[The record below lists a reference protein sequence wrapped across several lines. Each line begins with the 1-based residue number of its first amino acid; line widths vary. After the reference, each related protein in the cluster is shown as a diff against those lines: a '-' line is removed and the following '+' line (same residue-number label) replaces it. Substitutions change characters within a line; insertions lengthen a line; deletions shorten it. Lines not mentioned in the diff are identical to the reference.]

1 MGGVSL
7 NAFILDGTINSR
19 TDLGLRITQVPEIP
33 TTERVIENIELDGRE
48 GDLTLLKGWKDMT
61 FNLKAVIWA
70 KDVWTVWRTI
80 SPQILNAKTV
90 SFSNDPTVFYKMKT
104 VKASGLSQVLSTM
117 WEFELEITC
126 SPFRY
131 KVGVPLIN
139 RTSSGTVT
147 NSGNVFSLPRIKV
160 YGSGT
165 RTLTINGKPIVLNL
179 QSEYLI
185 IDSELK
191 ECYYGDVATNNLMTG
206 DFPEFRVGSNTVTLG
221 TGISKVEIEPRWR
234 YL

>member
-1 MGGVSL
+1 M

-19 TDLGLRITQVPEIP
+19 TDLGLRITQVPVLP
-33 TTERVIENIELDGRE
+33 TSQREVENIGVDGRE
-48 GDLTLLKGWKDMT
+48 GALTFLKGWKDMT
-61 FNLKAVIWA
+61 FTLKAVIWV
-70 KDVWTVWRTI
+70 KDVWTLWRTI
-80 SPQILNAKTV
+80 SPQLLNAKTI
-90 SFSNDPTVFYKMKT
+90 SFSNDPSVFYKMKT
-104 VKASGLSQVLSTM
+104 VQASGLTQVLSTM

-160 YGSGT
+160 YGSGA

-191 ECYYGDVATNNLMTG
+191 ECFYGDVAANHLMTG

-221 TGISKVEIEPRWR
+221 TGITKVEIEPRWWT
-234 YL
+234 L

>member
-1 MGGVSL
+1 
-7 NAFILDGTINSR
+7 
-19 TDLGLRITQVPEIP
+19 
-33 TTERVIENIELDGRE
+33 
-48 GDLTLLKGWKDMT
+48 MT

-80 SPQILNAKTV
+80 FPQILNAKTV

-117 WEFELEITC
+117 WEFELEITS

-131 KVGVPLIN
+131 KADVPLIN

-147 NSGNVFSLPRIKV
+147 NSGNVYSLPRIKV
-160 YGSGT
+160 FGSGT
-165 RTLTINGKPIVLNL
+165 RTLTINGKPIILNL
-179 QSEYLI
+179 QSEYLM

-191 ECYYGDVATNNLMTG
+191 ECFYGDVSANNLMTG

-221 TGISKVEIEPRWR
+221 TGITKIEIEPRWR

>member
-1 MGGVSL
+1 M

-19 TDLGLRITQVPEIP
+19 TDFGLRITQVPIVP
-33 TTERVIENIELDGRE
+33 TPGRVIETIEVDGRE

-61 FNLKAVIWA
+61 FSLKAVIWA
-70 KDVWTVWRTI
+70 KDVWNVWRTI
-80 SPQILNAKTV
+80 SPRILNANTI
-90 SFSNDPTVFYKMKT
+90 SFSNDPSVFYKIKT
-104 VKASGLSQVLSTM
+104 IQASGLTQVLSTM
-117 WEFELEITC
+117 WEFELEVTC
-126 SPFRY
+126 LPFRY
-131 KVGVPLIN
+131 KVGVPIIN

-147 NSGNVFSLPRIKV
+147 YSGNVFSLPRIKV

>member
-1 MGGVSL
+1 M

-19 TDLGLRITQVPEIP
+19 TDLGLRITQVPVIL
-33 TTERVIENIELDGRE
+33 TTERVIENIEVDGRE
-48 GDLTLLKGWKDMT
+48 GDLTLFKGWKDMT
-61 FNLKAVIWA
+61 FNLKAVIRA
-70 KDVWTVWRTI
+70 KGVWTVWRNI
-80 SPQILNAKTV
+80 FPQILNAKTV

-117 WEFELEITC
+117 WEFELEITS

-131 KVGVPLIN
+131 KADVPLIN
-139 RTSSGTVT
+139 QTSSGTVT
-147 NSGNVFSLPRIKV
+147 NSGNIYSLPRIKV
-160 YGSGT
+160 FGSGT
-165 RTLTINGKPIVLNL
+165 RTLTINGKPIILNL
-179 QSEYLI
+179 QSEYLM

-191 ECYYGDVATNNLMTG
+191 ECFYGDVAANNLMTG

-221 TGISKVEIEPRWR
+221 TGITKIEIEPRWR

>member
-1 MGGVSL
+1 
-7 NAFILDGTINSR
+7 
-19 TDLGLRITQVPEIP
+19 
-33 TTERVIENIELDGRE
+33 
-48 GDLTLLKGWKDMT
+48 
-61 FNLKAVIWA
+61 
-70 KDVWTVWRTI
+70 
-80 SPQILNAKTV
+80 
-90 SFSNDPTVFYKMKT
+90 
-104 VKASGLSQVLSTM
+104 M

-126 SPFRY
+126 LPFRY
-131 KVGVPLIN
+131 KSGVPLIN

-147 NSGNVFSLPRIKV
+147 NSGNVNSLPRIKV
-160 YGSGT
+160 FGSGT

-191 ECYYGDVATNNLMTG
+191 ECFYGDVAANNLMTG

-221 TGISKVEIEPRWR
+221 TGITKIEIEPRWR